1 MTERTILDSDGTYT
15 EDDQGNW
22 HEVPSAKEP
31 VETVSGADVLDAAVR
46 NLKRFLWLDQ
56 EEYYDLLVLWAAH
69 TWVYEVF
76 PFTPRL
82 GFTGDEPGC
91 GKTFAE
97 ELTGYLSSNPI
108 PASNVTPAALRML
121 IAQRKPTLMLDETD
135 KIFGATRG
143 KNQDLQQVVNVGY
156 RRGIPAWKVRNNE
169 LVEEDQF
176 CPVIMDG
183 IGNLPKTILT
193 RTFVIPMR
201 KPPKGS
207 GIERWN
213 DRLHTGNMKDSGT
226 ALGQWARSKALELGD
241 IIPPPIDE
249 FALRGADI
257 TDTIRAVGMVAGDG
271 WAERADAA
279 CRAILL
285 GQSDP
290 DKITIPLDIRLLR
303 AIRDNW
309 DHRLDRLPSSAIC
322 EALLKQEPWSAMWT
336 PQTAQVQLAGMLGPF
351 GIEPKVLRNCGPNG
365 ESLRGYEHAQFDE
378 AWSTLLTK

>member
-1 MTERTILDSDGTYT
+1 MIAHRSDVVGNHEPSGSCKGKGKVMTVLE
-15 EDDQGNW
+15 E
-22 HEVPSAKEP
+22 EK
-31 VETVSGADVLDAAVR
+31 ETVTGAAVLDAAVR

-56 EEYYDLLVLWAAH
+56 EEYYDLLALWAAH

-91 GKTFAE
+91 GKTHAE
-97 ELTGYLSSNPI
+97 EMTGYLSSNPI

-121 IAQRKPTLMLDETD
+121 ISQRRPTLLLDETD

-207 GIERWN
+207 GIDRFN
-213 DRLHTGNMKDSGT
+213 DKMHIPLMREAGK
-226 ALGQWARSKALELGD
+226 ALGQWARSKALEMGD
-241 IIPPPIDE
+241 IVPEPMDE

-257 TDTIRAVGMVAGDG
+257 TDTLRVVGMVAGNG
-271 WAERADAA
+271 WEERAVAA
-279 CRAILL
+279 CNAVLL
-285 GQSDP
+285 GKADP
-290 DKITIPLDIRLLR
+290 DKVTVPLDIKLLA
-303 AIRDNW
+303 AIREVW
-309 DHRLDRLPSSAIC
+309 AGDRMPSSAVC
-322 EALLKQEPWSAMWT
+322 EALLRNEPWSQMWT
-336 PQTAQVQLAGMLGPF
+336 TQTAQVQLAGMLGPF

-365 ESLRGYEHAQFDE
+365 ESLRGYERAQFDE
-378 AWSTLLTK
+378 AWSNLIHN